1 MACIPDPSGA
11 LRLLGSMYLCSPS
24 REALAGWMSLLADD
38 ACGFLKELTGAL
50 NGIEAGSDVIL
61 EDLQW
66 DYARLFIG
74 PYKLPCPPWE
84 SVYTS
89 QGKLMMQNAADD
101 ARRAYAEFGLA
112 VGDLSVMPDHIG
124 AELNF
129 LALVYERSHEDLE
142 GPSEYIR
149 VGDAFL
155 DDHLMKWVPQF
166 TADMELAAETPL
178 YKALARTTR
187 KTLDLLSA

>member
-1 MACIPDPSGA
+1 M
-11 LRLLGSMYLCSPS
+11 
-24 REALAGWMSLLADD
+24 
-38 ACGFLKELTGAL
+38 
-50 NGIEAGSDVIL
+50 DV
-61 EDLQW
+61 
-66 DYARLFIG
+66 
-74 PYKLPCPPWE
+74 
-84 SVYTS
+84 
-89 QGKLMMQNAADD
+89 GKLMMQNSADD

-112 VGDLSVMPDHIG
+112 VGDPSVMPDHIG

-155 DDHLMKWVPQF
+155 DDHQMKWVPQF

-187 KTLDLLSA
+187 KKLDLLHS